1 MKVQIQTNEVNT
13 LPCLMKN
20 QFGQIVLVTK
30 HNDQKFVT
38 VLANTDNEHSY
49 LGCFETYESD
59 VSDKDYSSLPAGYQL
74 TITN

>member
-20 QFGQIVLVTK
+20 QFGHIVLVTK

-38 VLANTDNEHSY
+38 ILANTDNEQSY

-59 VSDKDYSSLPAGYQL
+59 VSVKDYSSLPAGYQL